1 MSILGK
7 KYELFR
13 LSNLII
19 IFSNV
24 LFFMIVQ
31 TLFFKYVASKQ
42 FEILLEDKVNIINE
56 YLKHD
61 EEQKEKIKKYINKQE
76 TKELIEKGTEQ
87 ATERNKINNKLILKW
102 TGIPLIIAL
111 TIFIVSVLRLKIQG
125 KYWNKIHTGLL
136 LLVITAYLTE
146 LFIYFAIVKQY
157 QFYGDHNIYSKLYN
171 NLYEINKN

>member
-24 LFFMIVQ
+24 LFFMIIQ

-42 FEILLEDKVNIINE
+42 FEILLKDKVYILNE
-56 YLKHD
+56 YLKYD
-61 EEQKEKIKKYINKQE
+61 EEQKEKIKNYLDKQE
-76 TKELIEKGTEQ
+76 TKELMEKGAKYEK
-87 ATERNKINNKLILKW
+87 ERNKINNKLILKW
-102 TGIPLIIAL
+102 FGIPFIIVL

-157 QFYGDHNIYSKLYN
+157 KYFGDHNIYSKLYN